1 MLRYL
6 MAYPKKNFS
15 YPGPSMWFS
24 NRINWIISDVQA
36 KNFFLIIFLASNK
49 VLAMLGS
56 WIGTCSVF
64 FHSYSVSPGVC
75 SIKIEWLLFLKFLK
89 ILAFFDSYFWPF
101 NKSEEKIKV
110 IFVISVIM
118 PSIWNVFIKFCW
130 HDEKLTNMGAEL
142 QSQNHIDINYGKA
155 FSLGP

>member
-15 YPGPSMWFS
+15 YPGPSMRFS

-36 KNFFLIIFLASNK
+36 KKFFLIIFLASNR

-64 FHSYSVSPGVC
+64 FHSYSVSPGVNAVATNAILFHNGKMLYNHWFLFNNFVHILWPKRPWRISKSKPPKLC
-75 SIKIEWLLFLKFLK
+75 S
-89 ILAFFDSYFWPF
+89 F
-101 NKSEEKIKV
+101 NKQKFSMRFRRKKFRHNSL
-110 IFVISVIM
+110 IFFWSLCHF
-118 PSIWNVFIKFCW
+118 FI
-130 HDEKLTNMGAEL
+130 T
-142 QSQNHIDINYGKA
+142 QNLI
-155 FSLGP
+155 

>member
-64 FHSYSVSPGVC
+64 FSFIFSLTWGVLVVPDIFYLPIILRPFQLC
-75 SIKIEWLLFLKFLK
+75 GDVERQPTFFSSRSSSKVVEIHTEQALSSSKHELCSKYSIKK
-89 ILAFFDSYFWPF
+89 IT
-101 NKSEEKIKV
+101 EKTEPKT
-110 IFVISVIM
+110 
-118 PSIWNVFIKFCW
+118 
-130 HDEKLTNMGAEL
+130 DLER
-142 QSQNHIDINYGKA
+142 
-155 FSLGP
+155 

>member
-24 NRINWIISDVQA
+24 NQINWIISNVQA
-36 KNFFLIIFLASNK
+36 KKFFLIIFLASNK

-64 FHSYSVSPGVC
+64 FS
-75 SIKIEWLLFLKFLK
+75 
-89 ILAFFDSYFWPF
+89 
-101 NKSEEKIKV
+101 
-110 IFVISVIM
+110 
-118 PSIWNVFIKFCW
+118 FI
-130 HDEKLTNMGAEL
+130 
-142 QSQNHIDINYGKA
+142 
-155 FSLGP
+155 FSLTWGECAWWHYWRGQKTLGQHRLGQGPRLKCPHWTEFPWDVVLSLRNCKETWAEKENSNFV

>member
-36 KNFFLIIFLASNK
+36 KKFFLIIFLASNK

-64 FHSYSVSPGVC
+64 FHSYSVSPGVYRL
-75 SIKIEWLLFLKFLK
+75 SRINALPINQPYLPKDQSVQFSWKDFESAILIFFSKKEYFFGFIPMKISPNLYGGM
-89 ILAFFDSYFWPF
+89 DGSQFWCFP
-101 NKSEEKIKV
+101 
-110 IFVISVIM
+110 
-118 PSIWNVFIKFCW
+118 CY
-130 HDEKLTNMGAEL
+130 A
-142 QSQNHIDINYGKA
+142 
-155 FSLGP
+155 

>member
-15 YPGPSMWFS
+15 YPGLSMWFS

-36 KNFFLIIFLASNK
+36 KKFFLIIFLASNK

-64 FHSYSVSPGVC
+64 FHSYSVSPGVIC
-75 SIKIEWLLFLKFLK
+75 HEVLTFFQIDCGHTVLRQQNKRKTQNSNCKYRDKWIRFLEASLGFLSFTK
-89 ILAFFDSYFWPF
+89 TGWM
-101 NKSEEKIKV
+101 NR
-110 IFVISVIM
+110 
-118 PSIWNVFIKFCW
+118 
-130 HDEKLTNMGAEL
+130 
-142 QSQNHIDINYGKA
+142 
-155 FSLGP
+155 FSLDLVLLISFCKVCTYIT

>member
-36 KNFFLIIFLASNK
+36 KKFFLIIFLASNK

-64 FHSYSVSPGVC
+64 FSFIFSLTWGEILSLLHSWNFLRGYIQFQELFDWGMQYHFQTQMLHL
-75 SIKIEWLLFLKFLK
+75 SICRKHHHQGNQSKAFWVHSQQRLLFLK
-89 ILAFFDSYFWPF
+89 
-101 NKSEEKIKV
+101 
-110 IFVISVIM
+110 
-118 PSIWNVFIKFCW
+118 
-130 HDEKLTNMGAEL
+130 
-142 QSQNHIDINYGKA
+142 DIIETTYM
-155 FSLGP
+155 

>member
-1 MLRYL
+1 MIWATNPNFNTLPAIKQPWLIKHQMLRYL

-24 NRINWIISDVQA
+24 NRINWIISDVQG

-64 FHSYSVSPGVC
+64 FHSYSVSPGVHC
-75 SIKIEWLLFLKFLK
+75 VRSLSW
-89 ILAFFDSYFWPF
+89 
-101 NKSEEKIKV
+101 
-110 IFVISVIM
+110 FVIYHNLGHPTRQVCTWKTSHNHVSFYLVEKM
-118 PSIWNVFIKFCW
+118 PF
-130 HDEKLTNMGAEL
+130 
-142 QSQNHIDINYGKA
+142 
-155 FSLGP
+155 